1 MGRYILI
8 IVMGVM
14 ILLGISQLSTMETS
28 HGLTRMTVNYA
39 EQTNAANIARSVAE
53 QYIAMLRNPAYTPQ
67 SETFPF
73 SEGSGSVT
81 NVVTDGDNVW
91 FSVNSSIN
99 DQNYTIEYHVLRSE
113 LHFIP
118 EILSAIEVASEA
130 PTITV
135 DEATYT
141 RNPENAPQCTAMPDL
156 VFSDNAT
163 VTNNSNW
170 MKTDTYQDGKYRGYE
185 FLMTRLE
192 ENDTYR
198 PTGTFDG
205 GFGTPENPVV
215 YIIDSKVTLPV
226 TTTTE
231 TTTEGGGSGTG
242 TTTVRDCSGV
252 PPGLRQRCENG
263 EAMPGGMAD
272 RVIETTITHTS
283 TIEGYGIL
291 IFRGLGELDKQGNT
305 LNFHGMIIDERVN
318 VSGTTLPNVFGS
330 LVFPNKRTE
339 NINLTGIQIE
349 QDCDMRSY
357 AEQAAARLIDA
368 DPMYRRISIFE

>member
-39 EQTNAANIARSVAE
+39 EQTNSANIARSVAE

-67 SETFPF
+67 NESFPF
-73 SEGSGSVT
+73 NEGSGSVT

-91 FSVNSSIN
+91 FDVISSIN

-118 EILSAIEVASEA
+118 EILSAIEVAAET

-135 DEATYT
+135 DEANYS
-141 RNPENAPQCTAMPDL
+141 RNPDNAPQCSAMPDL
-156 VFSDNAT
+156 MFSDNAT
-163 VTNNSNW
+163 VNNNSEW
-170 MKTDTYQDGKYRGYE
+170 MVTDTYQEGKYRGYE
-185 FLMTRLE
+185 FLLNRLD
-192 ENDTYR
+192 ENNVYR
-198 PTGTFDG
+198 PTGTYEG

-231 TTTEGGGSGTG
+231 TTTEGGGTGTG
-242 TTTVRDCSGV
+242 TVIRDCSGIKAA
-252 PPGLRQRCENG
+252 GLRRRCENG
-263 EAMPGGMAD
+263 EAIPD
-272 RVIETTITHTS
+272 KFEEQVITTTITHTS
-283 TIEGYGIL
+283 TIDGYGIL

-305 LNFHGMIIDERVN
+305 LNFHGMVIDERVN
-318 VSGTTLPNVFGS
+318 ISGVTLPNILGS
-330 LVFPNKRTE
+330 MVFPNKRTE
-339 NINLTGIQIE
+339 NIDLTDIQIL

-357 AEQAAARLIDA
+357 AEQAAAILIDA
-368 DPMYRRISIFE
+368 DPKYRRISIFE